1 MQQLMVSCDWGT
13 SSLRLR
19 LAGIPDAATIAELST
34 GDGIASTHQRWEAA
48 NKENS
53 VSKRSFYLG
62 FLHKCVRDLLFSA
75 GAKNNVSVIVISGMA
90 SSSIG
95 FVEIPYATLPFNLDG
110 TGAECKFLEPSDEFP
125 FATYIISGISSGKDV
140 LRGEETQLIGMAE
153 VLKKNGDEEVLCLLP
168 GTHSKHIRIEN
179 GSITDFKTYMTGEVF
194 ALLSRHSVL
203 SECVSDHGHQDD
215 SCSEAFENGIARSED
230 PALLNNI
237 FSVRLNYLFG
247 RLPKKENASY
257 LSGLLIGSELR
268 SFQKLCNTQIV
279 LASTNPLFGLY
290 SSGLRKLGL
299 GKQTVFLD
307 PGQFEQVSMKG
318 HLKIISKLN

>member
-19 LAGIPDAATIAELST
+19 LVGIPDAVTIAELST
-34 GDGIASTHQRWEAA
+34 GDGIASVHQRWHAA
-48 NKENS
+48 DNKNS
-53 VSKRSFYLG
+53 VSKHSFYLG
-62 FLHKCVRDLLFSA
+62 FLYNNIKDLLL
-75 GAKNNVSVIVISGMA
+75 SVNIGNRVNIVVISGMA

-95 FVEIPYATLPFNLDG
+95 FVEMPYATLPFNLDG
-110 TGAECKFLEPSDEFP
+110 TDVEYKLLGASDEFP
-125 FATYIISGISSGKDV
+125 FATYIISGISSGNDV

-153 VLKKNGDEEVLCLLP
+153 LLEKNNDEEVLCLLP
-168 GTHSKHIRIEN
+168 GTHSKHVMIKN

-194 ALLSRHSVL
+194 SLLSHHSVL
-203 SECVSDHGHQDD
+203 SECVSDHVHLDD
-215 SCSEAFENGIARSED
+215 SCSHAFENGIARSED

-237 FSVRLNYLFG
+237 FSVRVNYLLG
-247 RLPKKENASY
+247 RLPKNENTSY
-257 LSGLLIGSELR
+257 LSGLLIGAELR
-268 SFQKLCNTQIV
+268 SFGKVRPAQIV

-290 SSGLRKLGL
+290 SNGLRQLGL
-299 GKQTVFLD
+299 NEQTILVN

>member
-19 LAGIPDAATIAELST
+19 LVNITGGSTLEELIT
-34 GDGIASTHQRWEAA
+34 GDGIASIHQRWAAA
-48 NKENS
+48 NQDKP
-53 VSKRSFYLG
+53 VSKHSFYLG
-62 FLHKCVRDLLFSA
+62 FLHNCIKGLFVSA
-75 GAKNNVSVIVISGMA
+75 RLKNPVNVAVISGMA

-95 FVEIPYATLPFNLDG
+95 FAEIPYATLPFSLDG
-110 TGAECKFLEPSDEFP
+110 TDTEYKFLEASPEFP

-153 VLKKNGDEEVLCLLP
+153 ALGENGDEEVLCLLP
-168 GTHSKHIRIEN
+168 GTHSKHISIKKDR
-179 GSITDFKTYMTGEVF
+179 ITDFKTYMTGEVF

-203 SECVSDHGHQDD
+203 SECVSNHVQLYE
-215 SCSEAFENGIARSED
+215 SCSKAFENGIARSED

-237 FSVRLNYLFG
+237 FSVRVNYLFG
-247 RLPKKENASY
+247 HLPKDENASY
-257 LSGLLIGSELR
+257 LSGLLIGAELR
-268 SFQKLCNTQIV
+268 SCKKDDNRRIV

-290 SSGLRKLGL
+290 SSGLQQLGL
-299 GKQTVFLD
+299 CRQTVLFN
-307 PGQFEQVSMKG
+307 PEQFEQVSMKG